1 MTTDHDT
8 DRMQRLQMTFAELK
22 AALLEADMNERRLEP
37 HMVPWPSDIGF
48 VIGPSNEWLA
58 EVIHSMPDDGQL
70 DDNTFGNRDFKAV
83 SPELRERVMVLVR
96 DQQRLLTGW
105 RPSTFDL
112 STAPVITP
120 DIVFVTPQG
129 IISVINLVGHVRNVP
144 GGGPDRR
151 RITSPVAAFDADRF
165 SWVRTLSRFYRLDR
179 GQSDSRPNGW
189 PTDGEASNGNDSVDG
204 DER

>member
-1 MTTDHDT
+1 
-8 DRMQRLQMTFAELK
+8 
-22 AALLEADMNERRLEP
+22 
-37 HMVPWPSDIGF
+37 
-48 VIGPSNEWLA
+48 
-58 EVIHSMPDDGQL
+58 MPDNGQL
-70 DDNTFGNRDFKAV
+70 DGNTFGNPDFEAV
-83 SPELRERVMVLVR
+83 SPELRARGIALVR

-105 RPSTFDL
+105 RPSMVDL

-120 DIVFVTPQG
+120 DTVFVTPQG

-179 GQSDSRPNGW
+179 GQAGSRLSGW
-189 PTDGEASNGNDSVDG
+189 PTDGEASTGNNSVDG

>member
-1 MTTDHDT
+1 MATNDSIH
-8 DRMQRLQMTFAELK
+8 RMRRLHVTFAELK
-22 AALLEADMNERRLEP
+22 AALLEADINERRLEP
-37 HMVPWPSDIGF
+37 HMVPWPADIGF

-70 DDNTFGNRDFKAV
+70 DDNSFGNRDFKTV
-83 SPELRERVMVLVR
+83 SPELRARVMVLVR

-105 RPSTFDL
+105 RPSMVDL

-120 DIVFVTPQG
+120 DTVFVTHQG

-144 GGGPDRR
+144 DGGPDRR

-165 SWVRTLSRFYRLDR
+165 AWVRTLSRFYRLDR
-179 GQSDSRPNGW
+179 GQSGSRPNSW
-189 PTDGEASNGNDSVDG
+189 PTDGEASSGNNSVDG

>member
-1 MTTDHDT
+1 MATDYDKH
-8 DRMQRLQMTFAELK
+8 RMRRLQVTFAELK
-22 AALLEADMNERRLEP
+22 AALLEADINERRLEP
-37 HMVPWPSDIGF
+37 HMVQWPSDIGF

-70 DDNTFGNRDFKAV
+70 DDNTFGNPDFEAV
-83 SPELRERVMVLVR
+83 SPELRARVMVLVR

-105 RPSTFDL
+105 RPSMVDL

-120 DIVFVTPQG
+120 DTVFVTHRG
-129 IISVINLVGHVRNVP
+129 IISVINLVGHVRNVL

-151 RITSPVAAFDADRF
+151 RITSPVTAFDADRF

-179 GQSDSRPNGW
+179 GQAGSRPKGW